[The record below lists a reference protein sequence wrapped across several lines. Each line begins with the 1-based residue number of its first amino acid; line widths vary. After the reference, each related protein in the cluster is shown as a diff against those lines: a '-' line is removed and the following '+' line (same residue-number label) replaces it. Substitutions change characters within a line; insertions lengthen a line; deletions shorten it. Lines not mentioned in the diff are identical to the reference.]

1 MKVYFDA
8 SVIVASLLSASGGSS
23 LLFKFIKK
31 GMISGFTSQTVLQ
44 EILEEKKYFK
54 FRKSKKEIEDFIA
67 QSGLVVREKISED
80 EIRQYEG
87 KIDKEDAHLIA
98 GAVQT
103 KCQYLVSLDK
113 KHVLKEEVRK
123 KFPHLKILSPKELL
137 QAIVK

>member
-54 FRKSKKEIEDFIA
+54 FRKSNGF
-67 QSGLVVREKISED
+67 
-80 EIRQYEG
+80 
-87 KIDKEDAHLIA
+87 
-98 GAVQT
+98 
-103 KCQYLVSLDK
+103 
-113 KHVLKEEVRK
+113 
-123 KFPHLKILSPKELL
+123 
-137 QAIVK
+137 